1 MVLFVL
7 KPTTGQ
13 GRVLAMAVCLDRAPI
28 ENSHCEQ
35 KGSFKPGELLLQ
47 YKQCA
52 YKHIS

>member
-1 MVLFVL
+1 M
-7 KPTTGQ
+7 TGQ
-13 GRVLAMAVCLDRAPI
+13 GRVLAMAVCLYRAPI

-35 KGSFKPGELLLQ
+35 KGELLLQ